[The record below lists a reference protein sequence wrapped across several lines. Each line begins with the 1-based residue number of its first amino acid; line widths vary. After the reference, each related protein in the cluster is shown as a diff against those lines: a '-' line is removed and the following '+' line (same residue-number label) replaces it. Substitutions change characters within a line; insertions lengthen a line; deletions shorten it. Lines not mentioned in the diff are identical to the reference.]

1 MNDNIRKATIH
12 NIEALLSLRI
22 SLLKEVNELRS
33 AEEEQSFRLAPETYL
48 QAALQ
53 TESFIAYI
61 ATIDDVVISMSG
73 ITFFERPPYIGN
85 LEGKEAYILNMYT
98 LPEHRGKGLAKQ
110 LLEYCI
116 EECKERQV
124 KRIWLHA
131 SEDGEL
137 LYQKKGF
144 SHKLNEMEL
153 FLREK

>member
-33 AEEEQSFRLAPETYL
+33 AEEEQSFRLATETYL

-53 TESFIAYI
+53 TELFIAYI